1 MAFTFRR
8 PPPSVAVSVGV
19 LLIILLAGP
28 ASAQGKTGQVTAFWG
43 RHRDEG
49 SLREACDS
57 GLYTMVIM
65 SFLDVYGSGTYHL
78 DLSGHPAAGMGAAIK
93 RCQFLGVPVSIS
105 IGGFGSGYSLPTN
118 QSALALFDH
127 LWNTYFGGSL
137 NDTTR
142 PFGDAWLDGVD
153 MFLEH
158 GGAADHYATL
168 AVELSKHNIRA
179 GDGKLLHLTAT
190 THCRFP
196 DGRVKEALDTGIF
209 ERIHVRFYNDPGC
222 AAGFSAAE
230 WGKWAAAYPFTKIYV
245 GVPASPAAAETG
257 YTDPAALRREVL
269 PVAQKSTNYGGV
281 MIWDRYFDK
290 RSNYSASI
298 KNWV

>member
-1 MAFTFRR
+1 MALTLLRL
-8 PPPSVAVSVGV
+8 SLAVSLA
-19 LLIILLAGP
+19 LLLTLLAGP
-28 ASAQGKTGQVTAFWG
+28 ASAQGKTGQVTVFWG
-43 RHRDEG
+43 RHKDEG
-49 SLREACDS
+49 SLRSACNS

-65 SFLDVYGSGTYHL
+65 SFLDVYGNNNNYNL
-78 DLSGHPAAGMGAAIK
+78 DLSGHSLAGMNAAIK

-127 LWNTYFGGSL
+127 LWNTYFGGNLTSTL
-137 NDTTR
+137 R

-158 GGAADHYATL
+158 ATAAEHYDTL

-196 DGRVKEALDTGIF
+196 DDRVKEALDTGIF
-209 ERIHVRFYNDPGC
+209 ERIHVRFYDDSDC
-222 AAGFSAAE
+222 AAGFRGDE
-230 WGKWAAAYPFTKIYV
+230 WGSWTNAYPFTKIYV
-245 GVPASPAAAETG
+245 GVPASPQAAASG
-257 YTDPAALRREVL
+257 YMDPATLRRAVL
-269 PVAQKSTNYGGV
+269 PVAQKASNYGGV

-290 RSNYSASI
+290 RSNYSGAI